1 MGSRSIY
8 QEVEEHEATLNQ
20 ALKDHEQSRQRLQRT
35 TLSVENMKRWSNR
48 MSKALGTFD
57 DPGQPLVRVEK
68 PADLPAYFRSLH
80 RSIEKFIAHVAT
92 QMQSGKVQ
100 KKTMNQA
107 ASKEYHEHAR
117 LLNDKD
123 FQKANCRV
131 PASADGRPPSAR
143 QPQTGSDEDPNVQLQ
158 NEREKYKKES
168 DEYWERKDR
177 EAAKKTGSKEDP
189 NVQKKK

>member
-1 MGSRSIY
+1 MG
-8 QEVEEHEATLNQ
+8 
-20 ALKDHEQSRQRLQRT
+20 
-35 TLSVENMKRWSNR
+35 
-48 MSKALGTFD
+48 
-57 DPGQPLVRVEK
+57 K

-100 KKTMNQA
+100 KKTMSQA

-123 FQKANCRV
+123 FLKSNCRV

-143 QPQTGSDEDPNVQLQ
+143 QPKEGSEEDPNVQLQ
-158 NEREKYKKES
+158 NERDKYKKDS
-168 DEYWERKDR
+168 DGLVTEARKD
-177 EAAKKTGSKEDP
+177 E
-189 NVQKKK
+189 QKKKKGGKA